1 MKNRLLS
8 VPQFIA
14 LFVIVIGALTLARL
28 ADDAREVHALY
39 LQVQTLEQTQAAM
52 EADIA
57 DLQSQLDASANPG
70 WIELMVRK
78 YLHWTRS
85 NETLIVIASP
95 SEGAVAAGQPQA
107 NTLMGSVTTR
117 WQEWVNYLL
126 GLNP

>member
-1 MKNRLLS
+1 VKTRLLS

-28 ADDAREVHALY
+28 ADDAHEVHALSQ
-39 LQVQTLEQTQAAM
+39 QVQTLEQSKAAL

-57 DLQSQLDASANPG
+57 DLQSQLDASAKPG

-85 NETLIVIASP
+85 NETLVVFLPASGAPAAPAQNP
-95 SEGAVAAGQPQA
+95 SA
-107 NTLMGSVTTR
+107 TLMDSVTTR